1 MAKANAD
8 RATAKPGDHRP
19 AHATQPRVQT
29 HDGRP
34 TGGNPVQ
41 SDPPPLIHGNK
52 TKRNELR
59 APTPPPV
66 LGPPLSLYS
75 PLPGGRSARADHEE
89 EERERQGALALPCAP
104 ASPGLG
110 SPRGPAF
117 LANPSAVFSLWPIR
131 PPDAR
136 GAPSGVSAFGLDGA
150 ARANA
155 VCLTVA
161 LGLIPLG
168 GGQLA
173 SRARCPCRYG
183 VF

>member
-1 MAKANAD
+1 MSAKQKGLTCLKYADPPTTITGVAHRWGGGGGSGQTRAAMAKANAD

-52 TKRNELR
+52 TKRNEHR

-110 SPRGPAF
+110 SPRGPRLPCQSLRRL
-117 LANPSAVFSLWPIR
+117 LALAD
-131 PPDAR
+131 PPAR
-136 GAPSGVSAFGLDGA
+136 RAGGA
-150 ARANA
+150 
-155 VCLTVA
+155 
-161 LGLIPLG
+161 
-168 GGQLA
+168 
-173 SRARCPCRYG
+173 
-183 VF
+183 